1 MKFHAIALS
10 LLVAGAAQAQD
21 YRDRTHDRS
30 HTERMRSQ
38 TITETRVELDRY
50 TGRSLHAGGPMYHRD
65 ILFPE
70 LTDIRDVAAKVST
83 IVENQRKE
91 VAALR
96 AVAPRATTA
105 GYTNIAAVYT
115 FMADDHAR
123 LADFGAN
130 WLRARDFDVP
140 SAPAV
145 IPAADMAPVE
155 SVDHHIHMHLESYNR
170 ALEQRRNEPSSTVRT
185 MLLWSAATAARHISV
200 LRTLDSDLDRGRKSM
215 SARLQAQMDTTMVA
229 SSQTDILTRILQE
242 DEEYF
247 RSVAVVT
254 PPYVPQ
260 APVVVEKEVIVEKIV
275 EKPVIVE
282 RIVEKPVFTERIVE
296 RKIYVTRP
304 QVRSQV
310 AGRRQ
315 FTGARRIRR
324 PAK

>member
-1 MKFHAIALS
+1 MKFHAIALV
-10 LLVAGAAQAQD
+10 LLVAGAARAQD
-21 YRDRTHDRS
+21 YPNRSHRTH
-30 HTERMRSQ
+30 TEGMRSQ
-38 TITETRVELDRY
+38 TMTETRVELDRY
-50 TGRSLHAGGPMYHRD
+50 TGQSLHAGGPLFHRD

-70 LTDIRDVAAKVST
+70 LTDVREVASKVST

-105 GYTNIAAVYT
+105 GYTNIASVYSY
-115 FMADDHAR
+115 MAEDHSR

-130 WLRARDFDVP
+130 WLRDRDFAVP
-140 SAPAV
+140 PEPAV
-145 IPAADMAPVE
+145 VPAADMAPVE
-155 SVDHHIHMHLESYNR
+155 SVDHHLHMHLESYNR
-170 ALEQRRNEPSSTVRT
+170 ALDQRRTEPSSTVRT
-185 MLLWSAATAARHISV
+185 MLLWSAATAARHISL

-215 SARLQAQMDTTMVA
+215 SARLQSQMDTTLVA
-229 SSQTDILTRILQE
+229 SSQSDILARIMRE

-247 RSVAVVT
+247 ASLAVTTPAVAA
-254 PPYVPQ
+254 
-260 APVVVEKEVIVEKIV
+260 APVVIEKEVIVEKIV

-282 RIVEKPVFTERIVE
+282 KIVEKPVVTERIVE
-296 RKIYVTRP
+296 RKVFVTRP

-315 FTGARRIRR
+315 ATGARRVRR